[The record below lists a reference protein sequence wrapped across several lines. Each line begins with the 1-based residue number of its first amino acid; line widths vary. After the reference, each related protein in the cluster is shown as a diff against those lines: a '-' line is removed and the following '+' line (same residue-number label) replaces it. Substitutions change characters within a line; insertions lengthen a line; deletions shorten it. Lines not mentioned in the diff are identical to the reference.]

1 LRRELELALLVGW
14 IAAATVALVWV
25 WRISWPQDAKGTKQL
40 AEEERRSRS
49 TDTAV
54 VLAAVASL
62 GAVVSALFNS
72 GGSGNSLA
80 GASVA
85 LSIVAVV
92 LSWALVN
99 AVFALRYARLYY
111 LDEDAGIDFRQEQS
125 PAYSDFAYMAFTVG
139 MAYAVSDTQPAS
151 NRIRKTALG
160 HALLSYLFGTGVI
173 ATAINLVTNLRRH
186 GRAFPGI
193 HPRRSG
199 SGGAGAVKLGS
210 AAGETQLKARLW
222 RHPGYVTHS
231 LLSVQLHARADP
243 LSGPLP
249 GSSNIQGLPDSGGAA
264 ALSRCLD
271 RAAASGLCNIE
282 AAGLRERPDVLT
294 HDVSFQKRIA

>member
-1 LRRELELALLVGW
+1 VEYEQVKQRAGRRIVSVKRLLISAATGGVAGAAAIAAGIVELALLVGW
-14 IAAATVALVWV
+14 IAAAAVALVWV

-72 GGSGNSLA
+72 GGSDNSLA

-99 AVFALRYARLYY
+99 AVFALKYARLYY
-111 LDEDAGIDFRQEQS
+111 LDEDAGIDFRQEQP

-173 ATAINLVTNLRRH
+173 ATAINLVTNLRQ
-186 GRAFPGI
+186 
-193 HPRRSG
+193 S
-199 SGGAGAVKLGS
+199 
-210 AAGETQLKARLW
+210 
-222 RHPGYVTHS
+222 
-231 LLSVQLHARADP
+231 
-243 LSGPLP
+243 
-249 GSSNIQGLPDSGGAA
+249 
-264 ALSRCLD
+264 
-271 RAAASGLCNIE
+271 
-282 AAGLRERPDVLT
+282 
-294 HDVSFQKRIA
+294 